1 MRMVL
6 LLLRVLW
13 YSSLPVINETRSH
26 FATYRFMVVRV
37 YSVISD
43 TRSYF
48 ATYSFMV
55 VRVYSVITETRS
67 HFATYSFMV
76 DCVNCT
82 SLSSVTFCLRQF
94 YDGGLSVCSIR
105 LVLV

>member
-1 MRMVL
+1 MVL

-13 YSSLPVINETRSH
+13 YSSLPVISETRSH
-26 FATYRFMVVRV
+26 LATYRFMVVRV
-37 YSVISD
+37 YSVFSD
-43 TRSYF
+43 
-48 ATYSFMV
+48 
-55 VRVYSVITETRS
+55 TRS

-76 DCVNCT
+76 DCVNCA

-94 YDGGLSVCSIR
+94 YDGALSVCSIR